1 MKLSDLFTNMAE
13 GARSLEERVKEWQTD
28 LEAKNADM
36 VESARRWQ
44 ADAAK
49 RQGELQQR
57 IQGYMDDASENVR
70 SQWGNMQK
78 GWDEQV
84 AQMKAKGEE
93 IRAKAAAMSAE
104 DTADWYE
111 AYAANLVNYAQKMQD
126 EASTA
131 VAAAAEAR
139 AKADALKKTA

>member
-1 MKLSDLFTNMAE
+1 MRLSDLFTNMAD
-13 GARSLEERVKEWQTD
+13 GARTLEERVKKWQED
-28 LEAKNADM
+28 LEARNADM
-36 VESARRWQ
+36 VENARRWQ

-49 RQGELQQR
+49 RQDELQQR

-70 SQWGNMQK
+70 AQWGNMQK
-78 GWDEQV
+78 SWDEQV
-84 AQMKAKGEE
+84 AHLKAKGDE
-93 IRAKAAAMSAE
+93 IRTKAEAMNAE

-111 AYAANLVNYAQKMQD
+111 AYAATVVNYAQKMQD

-139 AKADALKKTA
+139 AKAEALKKQG